1 MAHAR
6 VSPLSVSDAP
16 SRVGRLGARL
26 SRATPRARVAR
37 VMIPP
42 CGPQPVDATK
52 GAAKRA
58 SETVGEKAKS
68 FWNDEVIGA
77 KKAMERNAAAAPGKD
92 VTRDLQVTLEEA
104 VLGAKKSLSFERKR
118 VCPTR
123 QGTCRLPQ
131 TFIDCDQCAAAGL
144 ISTPTE
150 VTVTVPRAADGA
162 TLRLKDQGDDGDPPG
177 QLYVNARAAA
187 DERGRHHRPRRRGP
201 HHPRGRR
208 ALPRARR
215 THERAGADG
224 EWGNLKVAADAKP
237 AKGSRFGTRARS
249 PNRGETSAAT
259 TSSSSRGWCTRTSA
273 RRKKRRRTPRRTR
286 EPRARGWARWATA
299 VSRAIVSS
307 PETPWAPRFS

>member
-6 VSPLSVSDAP
+6 VSPLSVSDAS

-37 VMIPP
+37 MLIPRAGSNP
-42 CGPQPVDATK
+42 WDATK

-118 VCPTR
+118 VCPTC

-131 TFIDCDQCAAAGL
+131 TFIDCDQCAAVGR

-150 VTVTVPRAADGA
+150 VTVTVPPGVADGA

-177 QLYVNARAAA
+177 QLYVNVRAASMN
-187 DERGRHHRPRRRGP
+187 
-201 HHPRGRR
+201 
-208 ALPRARR
+208 
-215 THERAGADG
+215 AGATIVRDGADLITRGVVVRFPKRGEPTSVRVRTVEG

-237 AKGSRFGTRARS
+237 GQGLKIRGRGAPAKPGGDE
-249 PNRGETSAAT
+249 RGDHLFVIERVVYEDECAEEEEETDAEKDA
-259 TSSSSRGWCTRTSA
+259 
-273 RRKKRRRTPRRTR
+273 
-286 EPRARGWARWATA
+286 
-299 VSRAIVSS
+299 
-307 PETPWAPRFS
+307 